1 MTIAS
6 IYFIVRKAW
15 SVVSNLVRI
24 VTNAWSILPFLSIFG
39 MIPICVDVG

>member
-15 SVVSNLVRI
+15 SVVSNLLRI
-24 VTNAWSILPFLSIFG
+24 VTNAWSILSFLSSLD